1 MEEVLKL
8 LNEDNSV
15 QENLQILNE
24 QLKGRIVFST
34 SFGIEDQVITN
45 EIFSNKL
52 ENIEV
57 FTLDTGRLFPETY
70 DVWDKSNLKYGNKIK
85 PFYPEAVTIE
95 KYVSDNGINGFYNSV
110 DLRKECCNIRKVQPL
125 NRALQDANVWITG
138 LRAEQS
144 PNRQTMKLIEW
155 DEAHQLFKFNPLM
168 NWSTEEVVAY
178 LQQKGVPYN
187 TLHHKGFISI
197 GCAPC
202 TRAVKEG
209 EDFRAGRWWWEDQ
222 SKKECGLHK

>member
-8 LNEDNSV
+8 LNENNSV

-24 QLKGRIVFST
+24 QLKGKIVFST

-95 KYVSDNGINGFYNSV
+95 KYVLDNGINGFYNSV

-125 NRALQDANVWITG
+125 NRALKGANVWITG

-155 DEAHQLFKFNPLM
+155 DE
-168 NWSTEEVVAY
+168 VVEY
-178 LQQKGVPYN
+178 LQKKGVPYN

>member
-24 QLKGRIVFST
+24 QLKGKIVFST

-95 KYVSDNGINGFYNSV
+95 KYVLDNGINGFYNSV

-125 NRALQDANVWITG
+125 NRALKGANVWITG

-155 DEAHQLFKFNPLM
+155 DEAHQLFKFNPLL
-168 NWSTEEVVAY
+168 N
-178 LQQKGVPYN
+178 
-187 TLHHKGFISI
+187 
-197 GCAPC
+197 
-202 TRAVKEG
+202 
-209 EDFRAGRWWWEDQ
+209 
-222 SKKECGLHK
+222 

>member
-24 QLKGRIVFST
+24 QLKGKIVFST

-70 DVWDKSNLKYGNKIK
+70 
-85 PFYPEAVTIE
+85 
-95 KYVSDNGINGFYNSV
+95 
-110 DLRKECCNIRKVQPL
+110 
-125 NRALQDANVWITG
+125 
-138 LRAEQS
+138 
-144 PNRQTMKLIEW
+144 
-155 DEAHQLFKFNPLM
+155 
-168 NWSTEEVVAY
+168 
-178 LQQKGVPYN
+178 
-187 TLHHKGFISI
+187 
-197 GCAPC
+197 
-202 TRAVKEG
+202 
-209 EDFRAGRWWWEDQ
+209 
-222 SKKECGLHK
+222 

>member
-8 LNEDNSV
+8 LNENNSV

-24 QLKGRIVFST
+24 QLKGKIVFST

-85 PFYPEAVTIE
+85 PFYPE
-95 KYVSDNGINGFYNSV
+95 
-110 DLRKECCNIRKVQPL
+110 
-125 NRALQDANVWITG
+125 
-138 LRAEQS
+138 
-144 PNRQTMKLIEW
+144 
-155 DEAHQLFKFNPLM
+155 
-168 NWSTEEVVAY
+168 
-178 LQQKGVPYN
+178 
-187 TLHHKGFISI
+187 
-197 GCAPC
+197 
-202 TRAVKEG
+202 
-209 EDFRAGRWWWEDQ
+209 
-222 SKKECGLHK
+222 

>member
-8 LNEDNSV
+8 LNENNSV
-15 QENLQILNE
+15 QENLKILNNH
-24 QLKGRIVFST
+24 LHGKIVFST
-34 SFGIEDQVITN
+34 SFGIEDQVITS
-45 EIFSNKL
+45 EIFSNQF

-70 DVWDKSNLKYGNKIK
+70 EVWDKTNLKFGNKIK
-85 PFYPEAVTIE
+85 PFYPEAANIE

-125 NRALQDANVWITG
+125 NRALQGANVWITG

-144 PNRQTMKLIEW
+144 PNRQTMKLVEW
-155 DEAHQLFKFNPLM
+155 DQAHQLYKFNPLM
-168 NWSTEEVVAY
+168 NWSTEEVVEY
-178 LQQKGVPYN
+178 LQKKGIPYN
-187 TLHHKGFISI
+187 ALHHKGFISI

-222 SKKECGLHK
+222 SKKECGLHQ